1 MSITLPLFNIAW
13 LFVFAFVILLA
24 FTGNSL
30 VILAIL
36 KDKTMHTSTYYYIIN
51 VNIAD
56 LILILSCLPERIHD
70 ALPFFSTGFHLG
82 RLTCYLLPFLQR

>member
-1 MSITLPLFNIAW
+1 
-13 LFVFAFVILLA
+13 
-24 FTGNSL
+24 
-30 VILAIL
+30 

-82 RLTCYLLPFLQR
+82 RLTCYLLPFLQQVSMHAALESLLVLTIHRCYPAGVPKFFQ